1 MLFKCRLMI
10 SASFRIIIFNLKLK
24 GLEPNDQS
32 QGCSQDIRDAEES
45 KYFIYL
51 YIFYFYMCEI
61 TSK

>member
-1 MLFKCRLMI
+1 MI